1 MQKHVHV
8 HRLCMILKYIDIA
21 KLALKILT
29 YTDITSNPNTY
40 TSQLALEIL
49 TSTDFTTNLTLVNI
63 TVSLR

>member
-1 MQKHVHV
+1 
-8 HRLCMILKYIDIA
+8 MILKYIDIA
-21 KLALKILT
+21 KLAFKKILT